1 MTKYIIYRD
10 SMFGKK
16 YLTNIINKRP
26 YSSRDKDT
34 ALSCGN
40 KELAEFVA
48 EQAWYY
54 SGNNWKV
61 MEVDNVRKSV

>member
-1 MTKYIIYRD
+1 MPEYIIYRD

-26 YSSRDKDT
+26 YFSSDKDM
-34 ALSCGN
+34 ALPCGN

-48 EQAWYY
+48 EQARYY

-61 MEVDNVRKSV
+61 MEVDDGK